1 MKKVLDDNSGAAFA
15 KAAGAMW
22 DNVGAEV
29 RKAVEGKG
37 SVSAIAEDEKARW
50 VEATKPV
57 HDKWIADVKAK
68 GLDGEALIKSAQD
81 MIAKYSQ
88 A

>member
-1 MKKVLDDNSGAAFA
+1 MRQ
-15 KAAGAMW
+15 
-22 DNVGAEV
+22 VGASAPTT
-29 RKAVEGKG
+29 RLAGYHGRIAAVQPG

-50 VEATKPV
+50 VVATKPV